1 MTNILKKYNI
11 LLIITGSIACY
22 KSMDLIRLLKKNNYN
37 ITCILT
43 KSAQKFITP
52 LLCSSLTNNN
62 SYTDLF
68 NADDEVKM
76 GHIKLSREND
86 LIVVAPASA
95 NFIAKLANGY
105 ADDLAS
111 NCILASNKKIIIAPA
126 MNERMWLSK
135 QNQNNLI
142 KIINSNIKI
151 IQPETDILACNEFG
165 IGKMA
170 DPETIYNKINQ
181 IFENK
186 NKLKDRNIII
196 TGGSTYEPIDPVR
209 FIGNHS
215 SGKQAIKIAEIL
227 DEMGAN
233 LTFIACNIK
242 HPINIDEKKIIRCN
256 NCQEVMNSV
265 KKNLK
270 NCDVFI
276 GCAAISDFKVK
287 NYSNIK
293 IKKDNQEFNLQ
304 LTSNPDIIK
313 YVGNCKNRP
322 KIVIGFAAESNN
334 IKQNA
339 QKKLIEKNL
348 DFIIANDID
357 YGNIFDNDKSKS
369 MIISRKSSTELKLMT
384 KKNLAQ
390 LITEKILISI
400 KNIT

>member
-1 MTNILKKYNI
+1 MTNI

-37 ITCILT
+37 VTCILT

-135 QNQNNLI
+135 QNQSNLT

-170 DPETIYNKINQ
+170 SPETIYNKIYQ

-215 SGKQAIKIAEIL
+215 SGKQAIQIAEIL

-242 HPINIDEKKIIRCN
+242 HPINIDEKKIIRYK
-256 NCQEVMNSV
+256 NCQEVMNYV

-357 YGNIFDNDKSKS
+357 YGNIFGNDKSKS

-384 KKNLAQ
+384 KKDLAK